1 MKLKVLLITKDTP
14 TIHISTQTNLQLFTL
29 FL

>member
-14 TIHISTQTNLQLFTL
+14 TIHITQTNPQLFTL